1 MRAASM
7 PLIRGQGSKEMR
19 MATEKGNWNG
29 TKKLLVLFALLVS
42 GRGLVLADDAPEPT
56 TNTTEQAQA
65 RQFGI
70 FFGGTASQYD
80 LCVKKGF
87 LPKGDQSAEEIA
99 KSFMEKT
106 WAANPGAD
114 QSAYAQDGWNMIKKE
129 ISENESFYT
138 QEKCAAVG
146 KQWTKLLAAMQ
157 KK

>member
-1 MRAASM
+1 M
-7 PLIRGQGSKEMR
+7 
-19 MATEKGNWNG
+19 
-29 TKKLLVLFALLVS
+29 KKLAVLALMVPA
-42 GRGLVLADDAPEPT
+42 GGLVHANDAPEPT
-56 TNTTEQAQA
+56 TNTPAQAQA

-99 KSFMEKT
+99 KSFIEKT
-106 WAANPGAD
+106 WTTNRGAD
-114 QSAYAQDGWNMIKKE
+114 QSAYVLDGWNMMKKE

-138 QEKCAAVG
+138 QEKCASVG
-146 KQWTKLLAAMQ
+146 KQWTKLLAGMR

>member
-1 MRAASM
+1 MK
-7 PLIRGQGSKEMR
+7 IE
-19 MATEKGNWNG
+19 NWKSDG
-29 TKKLLVLFALLVS
+29 TKTLLAAVALMITAGGSVH
-42 GRGLVLADDAPEPT
+42 ADDAVGPT
-56 TNTTEQAQA
+56 TTTQEQAQA

-80 LCVKKGF
+80 LYVKKGF

-106 WAANPGAD
+106 WATNQGAD
-114 QSAYAQDGWNMIKKE
+114 QSAYVQDGWNTMKKE

-138 QEKCAAVG
+138 QDKCTAVG
-146 KQWTKLLAAMQ
+146 KQWTKLLAAMR

>member
-1 MRAASM
+1 
-7 PLIRGQGSKEMR
+7 
-19 MATEKGNWNG
+19 MAIENWKWNG
-29 TKKLLVLFALLVS
+29 MKRLLAVFALLVPA
-42 GRGLVLADDAPEPT
+42 GGLVHADDAPEPT

-106 WAANPGAD
+106 WATNPGAN
-114 QSAYAQDGWNMIKKE
+114 QSAYVQDGWNMIKKE

-138 QEKCAAVG
+138 QEKCASVG
-146 KQWTKLLAAMQ
+146 KQWTKMLAVMR

>member
-1 MRAASM
+1 MARTPIRSVDEPRGKRREPGFTAEKCNGIRKTLVAVGLM
-7 PLIRGQGSKEMR
+7 LPLGGWVHANEP
-19 MATEKGNWNG
+19 
-29 TKKLLVLFALLVS
+29 
-42 GRGLVLADDAPEPT
+42 PEPT

-106 WAANPGAD
+106 WATNQGPD
-114 QSAYAQDGWNMIKKE
+114 QSAYVQDGWNMMKKE
-129 ISENESFYT
+129 ILENESFYT
-138 QEKCAAVG
+138 QEKCASVG
-146 KQWTKLLAAMQ
+146 KQWTKLLAAMR

>member
-1 MRAASM
+1 MR
-7 PLIRGQGSKEMR
+7 
-19 MATEKGNWNG
+19 TENW
-29 TKKLLVLFALLVS
+29 KLYGMKTLLAVFALMITA
-42 GRGLVLADDAPEPT
+42 GGLVHADDAAEPT
-56 TNTTEQAQA
+56 TNTQEQAQA

-87 LPKGDQSAEEIA
+87 LPKGDESAEEIA

-106 WAANPGAD
+106 WATNQGAD
-114 QSAYAQDGWNMIKKE
+114 QSVYVRDGWNMMKKE

-138 QEKCAAVG
+138 QEKCSAVG
-146 KQWTKLLAAMQ
+146 KQWTKLLAAMR

>member
-1 MRAASM
+1 MV
-7 PLIRGQGSKEMR
+7 
-19 MATEKGNWNG
+19 TENWTWNG
-29 TKKLLVLFALLVS
+29 MKKLLAFFSLLAPA
-42 GRGLVLADDAPEPT
+42 GGLVHANDAPEQT

-106 WAANPGAD
+106 WATNHGAD
-114 QSAYAQDGWNMIKKE
+114 QSAYVQDCWNMMKKE

-138 QEKCAAVG
+138 QEKCASVG